1 MITWSQGYSVTASLR
16 YKVTALHGHS
26 ITWSLFNNK
35 QMKSHKDLTVYKTSI
50 DLVVA
55 VYNLSKK
62 FPVEER
68 YGLTSQLR
76 RAAVSIPSNIAEGAA
91 RNSKKEF
98 IRFLYISLGSL
109 AEVETQMEIAGRL
122 KFISENKELEEQSIY
137 IRRML
142 LKLIQSLKE

>member
-1 MITWSQGYSVTASLR
+1 
-16 YKVTALHGHS
+16 
-26 ITWSLFNNK
+26 
-35 QMKSHKDLTVYKTSI
+35 MKSHKDLTVYKISI

-55 VYNLSKK
+55 VYNLTKSFPIEEK
-62 FPVEER
+62 F
-68 YGLTSQLR
+68 GLTSQVR

-109 AEVETQMEIAGRL
+109 AEVETQLEIAGRL
-122 KFISENKELEEQSIY
+122 KFISENKELEERSIY

>member
-1 MITWSQGYSVTASLR
+1 MVTPLL
-16 YKVTALHGHS
+16 LHYL
-26 ITWSLFNNK
+26 TTKN
-35 QMKSHKDLTVYKTSI
+35 MKSHKDLTVYKTSI
-50 DLVVA
+50 DLVAA
-55 VYNLSKK
+55 VYNLTKN

-68 YGLTSQLR
+68 FGLTSQLR

-122 KFISENKELEEQSIY
+122 KFISENNELEEQSIY

>member
-1 MITWSQGYSVTASLR
+1 
-16 YKVTALHGHS
+16 
-26 ITWSLFNNK
+26 
-35 QMKSHKDLTVYKTSI
+35 MKSHKDLTVYKTSI

-55 VYNLSKK
+55 VYNLTKN
-62 FPVEER
+62 FLVDER
-68 YGLTSQLR
+68 FGLISQLR
-76 RAAVSIPSNIAEGAA
+76 RAAVSVPSNIAKGAA

-109 AEVETQMEIAGRL
+109 AELETQMEIAGRL
-122 KFISENKELEEQSIY
+122 KFISENNELKEQSIY

>member
-1 MITWSQGYSVTASLR
+1 
-16 YKVTALHGHS
+16 
-26 ITWSLFNNK
+26 
-35 QMKSHKDLTVYKTSI
+35 MKSHKDLTVYKSSI

-55 VYNLSKK
+55 VYTLTKN

-68 YGLTSQLR
+68 FGLTSQLR
-76 RAAVSIPSNIAEGAA
+76 RAVISIPSNIAEGAA

-98 IRFLYISLGSL
+98 IRFLHISLGSL
-109 AEVETQMEIAGRL
+109 AEVETQLEIAGKL
-122 KFISENKELEEQSIY
+122 KFIAENKELEEQSIY